1 MKSKRLLTLL
11 LAGAMLTGSLCACA
25 GNNTTP
31 ADSGTKSN
39 TATEAPTSGATEAP
53 TEPETPVQE
62 PEQLEVAGVR
72 GTTGLSGDFDAVFK
86 SDENGQENAVT
97 GGEQSGVPYA
107 VTAALKHPTVITS
120 LVVTAP
126 TENQADLAGATIEAS
141 VNGQDWVLLKTI
153 GSTVTAGKV
162 YTLRVADTT
171 QYSYVRIRQAESAR
185 TKAFRVRTLV
195 LWGVEHDG
203 PAGDIALI
211 ADEQE
216 AGTLISMSGVIAS
229 ATGTGSI
236 ADAFLDNQ
244 NSFVGNASSE
254 GNPNYLIGTMTKKTE
269 IRKVVVKLWGSNRQM
284 RGTQIQGSTDG
295 MTWVTFY
302 TVPDLKKQENTE
314 SGTFTWYLNDSTQY
328 SFIRVIQRDDLAAYA
343 WTVNTV
349 LVYGVES
356 KEDAATLPKKFVNA
370 HPLTVTFT
378 KSETKPHNEGK
389 GPESLWDTSDK
400 STMFTNE
407 AQGSETGVVYY
418 MPYIEGSFAEP
429 TVITKIVY
437 TAPPQFGSRART
449 SYFEASVDGK
459 TWVKIATLPSSNDL
473 YGAGAEITLTVND
486 DTGYLY
492 IRLCQ
497 GAGFYPYYWTLGTAE
512 VFGVTVRENQD

>member
-1 MKSKRLLTLL
+1 MKCKRLMTLL
-11 LAGAMLTGSLCACA
+11 FVGAMLSGSLCACA
-25 GNNTTP
+25 GNNPNP
-31 ADSGTKSN
+31 AESGSGSG
-39 TATEAPTSGATEAP
+39 TEAPTSEATEAP
-53 TEPETPVQE
+53 TETDAPAEE
-62 PEQLEVAGVR
+62 PEQLEVAGTH
-72 GTTGLSGDFDAVFK
+72 GTAGLSGDLDAVFR
-86 SDENGQENAVT
+86 SDDGGQENAVT
-97 GGEQSGVPYA
+97 GAEQSGIPYA

-126 TENQADLAGATIEAS
+126 TENQADLGSATIEAS

-284 RGTQIQGSTDG
+284 R
-295 MTWVTFY
+295 
-302 TVPDLKKQENTE
+302 
-314 SGTFTWYLNDSTQY
+314 
-328 SFIRVIQRDDLAAYA
+328 
-343 WTVNTV
+343 
-349 LVYGVES
+349 
-356 KEDAATLPKKFVNA
+356 
-370 HPLTVTFT
+370 
-378 KSETKPHNEGK
+378 
-389 GPESLWDTSDK
+389 
-400 STMFTNE
+400 
-407 AQGSETGVVYY
+407 
-418 MPYIEGSFAEP
+418 
-429 TVITKIVY
+429 
-437 TAPPQFGSRART
+437 
-449 SYFEASVDGK
+449 
-459 TWVKIATLPSSNDL
+459 
-473 YGAGAEITLTVND
+473 
-486 DTGYLY
+486 
-492 IRLCQ
+492 
-497 GAGFYPYYWTLGTAE
+497 
-512 VFGVTVRENQD
+512 